1 MASTGAEARKR
12 SHSMRDPFVG
22 PTAAA
27 RSHKFKTKD
36 QFHYLITGATFAA
49 APVAD
54 GAAANDAPR
63 VADGDGAGVDGDGAG
78 ATDGDTGAARGDG
91 GAARGGVAAAAAAAA
106 EAAAALDVAPDTG
119 PATPSDALSLFCY
132 LCFRLCS
139 PASVPPPFPALP
151 PFGPSHALRPL
162 PGLHI
167 SIPKR
172 AQA

>member
-1 MASTGAEARKR
+1 MRRASPTATARAST
-12 SHSMRDPFVG
+12 
-22 PTAAA
+22 
-27 RSHKFKTKD
+27 
-36 QFHYLITGATFAA
+36 AT
-49 APVAD
+49 
-54 GAAANDAPR
+54 
-63 VADGDGAGVDGDGAG
+63 AG

-91 GAARGGVAAAAAAAA
+91 GAARGGVAA

-151 PFGPSHALRPL
+151 LFGPSHALRPL

-167 SIPKR
+167 PIPKG
-172 AQA
+172 AQAWVTGGGAFSLSPLELQTQNATTPNGKTQKGTSQTQNSTWRPFNAF